1 MKKVAI
7 YVRVSTKEQA
17 EEGYSID
24 EQLERLRKYCE
35 ARDWKIANEYVDAGF
50 SGASLERPAMQR
62 LIKDC
67 NANKVDMV
75 LVYKLDRLSRKQRDT
90 LYLIEDI
97 FNAQKIGFTS
107 MQENIDTSTPYGLVI
122 VGVLSAFSQLERS
135 VITER
140 MSMGR
145 EARAK
150 EGLWHGGGH
159 NPIGYDYIDGQL
171 IINEYEAMQIRKIY
185 DMFESGA
192 SISEIRNFMHARF
205 TNNHGNWH
213 SHSSVYSVLETPVVA
228 GKIKFKDAY
237 IDGQHEAIVPIERFE
252 RVQELMK
259 ERRKGLTASQKNPFK
274 RTSLLGGMIFCGN
287 CGARYF
293 TTVAKS
299 GRTKETKKTIRYYTC
314 YSRRKSNKAMIMD
327 ANCKNLSIREDAMN
341 EIIINEIMQLHLV
354 PENVD
359 RIVENKDTKKDR
371 ELIDSKIEE
380 LNNQTK
386 KLVELYS
393 LGSIPFDMISDKM
406 NAINNEISALEEE
419 KMGLEDAVVSPQEA
433 KERLVDA
440 RRIFTEGTFE
450 EQVALVRFL
459 ISQIILFDDRVEVY
473 WNFE

>member
-1 MKKVAI
+1 MRKVAI

-50 SGASLERPAMQR
+50 SGATLERPAMQR

-67 NANKVDMV
+67 NTNKVDMV

-97 FNAQKIGFTS
+97 FNKQKIGFTS

-192 SISEIRNFMHARF
+192 SISEIRNFMRARF

-213 SHSSVYSVLETPVVA
+213 SHSSVYSVLETPVVT

-237 IDGQHEAIVPIERFE
+237 IDGQHEAIIPTERFE

-299 GRTKETKKTIRYYTC
+299 GRTEETKKTIRYYTC

>member
-237 IDGQHEAIVPIERFE
+237 IDGQHKAIVPMERFE

>member
-159 NPIGYDYIDGQL
+159 NPIGYDYTDGQL

-213 SHSSVYSVLETPVVA
+213 SHSSVYSVLETPVIA

-237 IDGQHEAIVPIERFE
+237 IEGQHEAIIPIERFE
-252 RVQELMK
+252 RVQALMK
-259 ERRKGLTASQKNPFK
+259 ARRKNLTSAQKNPFK
-274 RTSLLGGMIFCGN
+274 RTSLLGGLIFCGN

-299 GRTKETKKTIRYYTC
+299 GRTEETKKTIRYYTC

-341 EIIINEIMQLHLV
+341 EIIIDEIMKLHLV

-406 NAINNEISALEEE
+406 NAINSEISALEEE

-459 ISQIILFDDRVEVY
+459 ISQIILFDDRVEIY

>member
-237 IDGQHEAIVPIERFE
+237 IDGQHEAIVPMERFE

>member
-1 MKKVAI
+1 MRKVAI

-237 IDGQHEAIVPIERFE
+237 IDGQHEAIVPMERFE
-252 RVQELMK
+252 RVQALMK